1 LLHIREKL
9 EEVSALCGP
18 VVLSREMCYS
28 WTASQDAVEV
38 EVRPIRPPMK
48 SSPSSKRGVL
58 RQPQPQC
65 PFPIE
70 PSASRE
76 CSPETPKVR
85 SLSSGSDS
93 SNPAPRT
100 PPARVAFSGWVARG
114 LILEE
119 PAYYSSPDTTPS
131 SEDGTTPSSMN
142 LVGWVALDAVV
153 LAQEP
158 RARFRCQ
165 QGPPIIWLEPKPS
178 SAEVPVEEK
187 VPFLSLRRGR
197 GLQRTRSFFN
207 FNSASKDKDMDMDN
221 VPHLKQASAATV
233 RPRRSKAK
241 FLIGE

>member
-1 LLHIREKL
+1 M
-9 EEVSALCGP
+9 
-18 VVLSREMCYS
+18 VLSREMCYS

-38 EVRPIRPPMK
+38 EVRPIRPPLNG
-48 SSPSSKRGVL
+48 SPGSKRGVL
-58 RQPQPQC
+58 RQPQY
-65 PFPIE
+65 PFPIS
-70 PSASRE
+70 PSASRGS
-76 CSPETPKVR
+76 SPETPKFR

-119 PAYYSSPDTTPS
+119 PTYYSSPDTTPA
-131 SEDGTTPSSMN
+131 SEDGTTPSLMN

-158 RARFRCQ
+158 KARFRCQ
-165 QGPPIIWLEPKPS
+165 QGPPIVWLEPKPS
-178 SAEVPVEEK
+178 SADEPAEDK
-187 VPFLSLRRGR
+187 APMLSLRRGR

-207 FNSASKDKDMDMDN
+207 FRSASSNKDMDMEN
-221 VPHLKQASAATV
+221 VPHLREASAATV
-233 RPRRSKAK
+233 AQRRPRRLRAK

>member
-1 LLHIREKL
+1 
-9 EEVSALCGP
+9 
-18 VVLSREMCYS
+18 MCYS

-38 EVRPIRPPMK
+38 EVRPIRPPITG
-48 SSPSSKRGVL
+48 SASPKRGVL
-58 RQPQPQC
+58 RQPQY
-65 PFPIE
+65 PFPIS
-70 PSASRE
+70 PSASRGS
-76 CSPETPKVR
+76 SPETPKFR

-119 PAYYSSPDTTPS
+119 PTYYSSPDTTPA

-158 RARFRCQ
+158 RARFRCE
-165 QGPPIIWLEPKPS
+165 QGPPIVWLEPKPS
-178 SAEVPVEEK
+178 SAEDPTEDQA
-187 VPFLSLRRGR
+187 PILGLSLRRGR

-207 FNSASKDKDMDMDN
+207 FNSASSNKDMDMEN
-221 VPHLKQASAATV
+221 VPHLRTSASAATAAPK
-233 RPRRSKAK
+233 RSRRTRAK